1 MMIDLNIPIRAGV
14 FRIFNTNT
22 NTHIIIAT
30 KDIILYILNMM
41 KAIEYTNRHID
52 PKFIQA
58 FRNNQLTLEC
68 LEDAGKLGS
77 LARNIRLTYHLNRF
91 RKLGW
96 SEYTHQRQGTRLSVV
111 KRLIKQKDMGYKVFV
126 MLKPSH
132 TNSPKSFPTVGVFDD
147 MKSAD
152 RFIEQYYPHKNI
164 YVLTTALNELTRI
177 FLSSN

>member
-1 MMIDLNIPIRAGV
+1 MTIDLNIKPCGV
-14 FRIFNTNT
+14 YRIYNDHSK
-22 NTHIIIAT
+22 THIVIAT
-30 KDIILYILNMM
+30 KDIILYVLNMM
-41 KAIEYTNRHID
+41 KAIEYTNRNID
-52 PKFIQA
+52 AEFVRDMK
-58 FRNNQLTLEC
+58 NGCLGLEC
-68 LEDAGKLGS
+68 LEETGKLS
-77 LARNIRLTYHLNRF
+77 SVPRNVRLFYHLNRF

-132 TNSPKSFPTVGVFDD
+132 TNSPKSFLTVGVFDD